1 MSKASY
7 NNNNYENNDKKGLF
21 MKVCGVELKGNDAI
35 ICLISSENGLYD
47 IPHLRV
53 PRISINNAGDAEE
66 VRRFQF
72 TFAKL
77 VEDYKIDKVV
87 IKGRALKGKFAGG
100 PVGFKLEAAI
110 QLISDLDVELLSAT
124 FIKNVLNKS
133 QLEIDFRDTGL
144 KKFQE
149 TAFTSAFAYLESL
162 NQKQEPAF
170 NPYKQD

>member
-1 MSKASY
+1 
-7 NNNNYENNDKKGLF
+7 

-35 ICLISSENGLYD
+35 ICLINSENGLYD

-53 PRISINNAGDAEE
+53 PRISIKDASDAEE
-66 VRRFQF
+66 MRHFQF
-72 TFAKL
+72 TFIKL
-77 VEDYKIDKVV
+77 IEDYNIDKVV
-87 IKGRALKGKFAGG
+87 IKGRALKGKFSGG

-110 QLISDLDVELLSAT
+110 QLIADLDVDILSAT

-133 QLEIDFRDTGL
+133 QLDIDFRDTGL
-144 KKFQE
+144 HKFQE

-162 NQKQEPAF
+162 TQKQEPAV